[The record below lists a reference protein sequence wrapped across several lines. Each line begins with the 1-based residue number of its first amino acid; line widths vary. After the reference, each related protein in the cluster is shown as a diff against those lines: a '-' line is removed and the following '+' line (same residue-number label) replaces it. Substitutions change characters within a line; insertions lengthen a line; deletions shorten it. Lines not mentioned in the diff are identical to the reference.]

1 MTGAPSAGPCM
12 AGNLL
17 SICGTITSVLTIII
31 GTDCNQ
37 LWQNNFGMTAVPK
50 YTALIFGLI
59 GTAMLQPLAMQ
70 VCGFPRN
77 FVQYG
82 LFLWLQGFYG
92 DFGYCGKLGVWVG
105 CLSCFVG
112 TVCFIGAWF
121 DLKSS
126 RMLRLEEEYKYMYDA
141 EDFEYTAAGA
151 AAGDPWHPKRARR
164 GVLGPGG
171 KSEPSASPPE
181 AAMVAGEASPDSK
194 DLFDKFD
201 TDGDGRI
208 SRQAAELSS
217 GLSRGLGR
225 PLR

>member
-1 MTGAPSAGPCM
+1 M

-31 GTDCNQ
+31 GLIYVANKPPKFIYYWNTCSWVMDSATSTDCNQ

-151 AAGDPWHPKRARR
+151 AAG
-164 GVLGPGG
+164 
-171 KSEPSASPPE
+171 

-208 SRQAAELSS
+208 SRQELSS